1 VRSARNLLALLL
13 ACCMGIVAAIF
24 LLFFEEWLAAAIL
37 GGVSLLVYAAGAAVL
52 RKVDRSEL
60 QAVSDR
66 NQRLLEVW
74 ARSVGRSSG
83 GWD

>member
-1 VRSARNLLALLL
+1 MRSPRNLLAVLL
-13 ACCMGIVAAIF
+13 ACCVGIVAAIF

-37 GGVSLLVYAAGAAVL
+37 GGVSLVVYAVGAALL
-52 RKVDRSEL
+52 RKVDKSEL

>member
-1 VRSARNLLALLL
+1 MRSARNLLLVLL
-13 ACCMGIVAAIF
+13 ACCVGIVAAIF

-37 GGVSLLVYAAGAAVL
+37 GGVSLVAYAAGAASL

-60 QAVSDR
+60 QAISDR